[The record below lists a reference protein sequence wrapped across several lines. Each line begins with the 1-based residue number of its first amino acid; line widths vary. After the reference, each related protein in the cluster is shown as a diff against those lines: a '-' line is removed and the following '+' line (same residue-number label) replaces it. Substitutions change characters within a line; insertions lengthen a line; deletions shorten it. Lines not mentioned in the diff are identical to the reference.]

1 MDIDLESGLSS
12 AWANVA
18 TFIPKLLAA
27 LLILI
32 VGYFVA
38 KLLAKVL
45 NTVLERVGF
54 DRAVERGG
62 FKRALARSKYDPS
75 DIVAKLAFWTVF
87 LIVLQMA
94 FGVFGANPVSD
105 LLRGVIAYL
114 PNVLVAIVIL
124 VIAGAI
130 AKVVTDLL
138 SSTLGGLSMGPVLAK
153 GAGVAVL
160 VFGAF
165 AALNQLQIAP
175 AIVNGLFY
183 AVLAV
188 VVGSA
193 IVAIGG
199 GGIPVARRY
208 LERAAGA
215 AEDKGSQAR
224 QQVRQQQAQE
234 TAGLDP
240 TTDLG
245 DQRFDGAPTAARS
258 QRRR

>member
-1 MDIDLESGLSS
+1 MNIDLERGLSS

-18 TFIPKLLAA
+18 TFVPKLLAA

-38 KLLAKVL
+38 KFVAKLLD
-45 NTVLERVGF
+45 TVLERVGF

-75 DIVAKLAFWTVF
+75 DIVAKLAFWTTF

-94 FGVFGANPVSD
+94 FGIFGANPVSD

-130 AKVVTDLL
+130 AKFVTELL
-138 SSTLGGLSMGPVLAK
+138 ASTLGGLSAGPLLAK
-153 GAGVAVL
+153 GAGIAVL
-160 VFGAF
+160 LFGAF
-165 AALNQLQIAP
+165 AALNQLRIAP

-215 AEDKGSQAR
+215 AEEKGGEAR
-224 QQVRQQQAQE
+224 QQVRQQRAQE

-240 TTDLG
+240 TADLRN
-245 DQRFDGAPTAARS
+245 QRFDGAPEASRS
-258 QRRR
+258 QRR